1 MLMAGFM
8 TQLARYCLRNRIATI
23 QTDPQ
28 TLLDNTT
35 EARLNELES
44 KLAFAEDL
52 IETLNETI
60 VRQQKLL
67 DSLQDQLRL
76 LHAQMKER
84 PDAETRD
91 LRDEIPPHY

>member
-1 MLMAGFM
+1 MRMTGLV
-8 TQLARYCLRNRIATI
+8 TQLARCHSRNRIAT
-23 QTDPQ
+23 THAAPQ
-28 TLLDNTT
+28 APMDNLT

-52 IETLNETI
+52 IETLNETVI
-60 VRQQKLL
+60 HQQKQL

-76 LHAQMKER
+76 LHAQIQER
-84 PDAETRD
+84 PDAETRN

>member
-1 MLMAGFM
+1 M
-8 TQLARYCLRNRIATI
+8 
-23 QTDPQ
+23 D
-28 TLLDNTT
+28 DKT

-60 VRQQKLL
+60 IRQQGQIDLM
-67 DSLQDQLRL
+67 QHQLRL
-76 LHAQMKER
+76 LNEQLQSPSTNEPR
-84 PDAETRD
+84 N